1 MSAKPK
7 QPHVVNLAIKD
18 KQALYSA
25 YMPFV
30 TNGGLFLPTK
40 EPYALGE
47 EVFMVVDL
55 MGGQEKLAVAGK
67 VVWVTPKGASGQ
79 RISGVGV
86 QFSADNKGDAQ
97 KKIETLL
104 AGSQNT
110 RRTHTM

>member
-1 MSAKPK
+1 MSAASK

-30 TNGGLFLPTK
+30 VNGGLFVPSK
-40 EPYALGE
+40 EQYALGD
-47 EVFMVVDL
+47 EVFMVVDV
-55 MGGQEKLAVAGK
+55 MAGEAKLAVAGK
-67 VVWVTPKGASGQ
+67 VVWITPRGASGQ

-97 KKIETLL
+97 RTIETLL
-104 AGSQNT
+104 AGMQSA